1 MKIRPGA
8 KLDADGLDKNQVL
21 FTPLQEDMHE
31 RLERALEKIDSLHFN
46 NVEIK
51 EELDDAEKDLETLEE
66 KKKTKNPGV
75 AVKHMLSKM
84 AAEHVYTQEEMD
96 AYANELWLTAER
108 FQEQL
113 EKEEN
118 AMRMELRLRTAQFN
132 TRVDGIRAQASFKIE
147 ALESALIE
155 TKIKY
160 QREMERAE
168 MKLAEMESQMLNK
181 IKTDED
187 ID

>member
-1 MKIRPGA
+1 
-8 KLDADGLDKNQVL
+8 
-21 FTPLQEDMHE
+21 
-31 RLERALEKIDSLHFN
+31 
-46 NVEIK
+46 
-51 EELDDAEKDLETLEE
+51 
-66 KKKTKNPGV
+66 
-75 AVKHMLSKM
+75 M

-181 IKTDED
+181 IKTDEE